1 LNPVYILLLWAYL
14 LLPVYMPDFG
24 AVNSNGPKFLAMAIL
39 NLVSLVVF
47 LSDREFRQDAGLKS
61 GFFRNSMG
69 IVYGL
74 FMLISLLSFSQALNM
89 TAAVMNFSKLFTVF
103 SASYMLFVIL
113 KRHRGYFRHIAI
125 ALAFMLLID
134 SVTVYYEIVKYIA
147 GNVVSIFE
155 IQSVYSNKNVFAAAI
170 FVKVAASA
178 WLMFFGSGW
187 QKKLGYITVFSAAL
201 AIFFVSARAFYLGLV
216 LLSAALALYA
226 VLRFIRIKDKT
237 PLIHAMHF
245 AGLLVLALVVYSLT
259 QRYLFPKDKDTIA
272 YNKDVVTRVTEITH
286 EIAPPPSS
294 EPATPGY
301 IRLSSWSRSARLL
314 REHPWLGTGTGN
326 WKIEVLKYENPGK
339 ADYNYLSRNHNDFM
353 EIGAETGLIG
363 GLAYLVLV
371 FLAPFGFL
379 RASWRATTGDEKLKY
394 LFLPAMGMLA
404 FSVDAFFNF
413 PADRPE
419 IQVLFAVYAAS
430 AAAYWITGGHSKSD
444 GLHNSSARYPVT
456 DGHTKS
462 DGLHNSSARYPVTD
476 GHTKS
481 DGLHNSSAGYPVTF
495 GQTKADP
502 AQISAS
508 IPRIQRIFF
517 NKITAAFMI
526 LLLFISA
533 YVLFQNV
540 KSLRFQRYVQ
550 ADDAGNRLTHAASF
564 IASGFPSIP
573 NVTDRD
579 EPVATIKARYLIHE
593 NRCREAITLLLADH
607 SSPYDSRREFCLAR
621 AYEKIGSPD
630 SAAVWLERAYKLKPL
645 LKSVTSDK

>member
-1 LNPVYILLLWAYL
+1 
-14 LLPVYMPDFG
+14 MPDFG

-47 LSDREFRQDAGLKS
+47 LSDRAFRQDAGLKS
-61 GFFRNSMG
+61 GFFSSSTG
-69 IVYGL
+69 IVYAI
-74 FMLISLLSFSQALNM
+74 FMLIALLSFSQALNL

-103 SASYMLFVIL
+103 SASYMFFVIL
-113 KRHRGYFRHIAI
+113 KSHRGYFQYVAI

-147 GNVVSIFE
+147 GNVVSIFD
-155 IQSVYSNKNVFAAAI
+155 IQSVYSNKNVFAAAM
-170 FVKVAASA
+170 FVKVAASV
-178 WLMFFGSGW
+178 WLMFFAGGW

-226 VLRFIRIKDKT
+226 ILRFIRTKDKN

-245 AGLLVLALVVYSLT
+245 AGLLVLALVVYSFT

-272 YNKDVVTRVTEITH
+272 YNKNVVARVTEITH
-286 EIAPPPSS
+286 EIAPPPKS

-326 WKIEVLKYENPGK
+326 WKIEVLKYENPGR
-339 ADYNYLSRNHNDFM
+339 ADFNYLSKNHNDFM
-353 EIGAETGLIG
+353 EISAETGLIG
-363 GLAYLVLV
+363 GLAYMVLV

-379 RASWRATTGDEKLKY
+379 RASWRSTSGDEKLKY

-419 IQVLFAVYAAS
+419 IQILFAVFTAS
-430 AAAYWITGGHSKSD
+430 AAAYWISGGYTKADGRHASSKDYQITG
-444 GLHNSSARYPVT
+444 
-456 DGHTKS
+456 GHTKS
-462 DGLHNSSARYPVTD
+462 NGAHKSSADYLITD
-476 GHTKS
+476 
-481 DGLHNSSAGYPVTF
+481 

-502 AQISAS
+502 AQTSSS
-508 IPRIQRIFF
+508 IHRIQKIIF
-517 NKITAAFMI
+517 NKITAACMI

-533 YVLFQNV
+533 CVLFQNV
-540 KSLRFQRYVQ
+540 KSLRFQRYVL

-593 NRCREAITLLLADH
+593 NRCREAINLLLADR
-607 SSPYDSRREFCLAR
+607 SSPYDSRREYWLSK
-621 AYEKIGSPD
+621 AYEKMGMAGSA
-630 SAAVWLERAYKLKPL
+630 SYWMRQARKLKPGL
-645 LKSVTSDK
+645 R

>member
-1 LNPVYILLLWAYL
+1 LNPAYILLLWAYL

-47 LSDREFRQDAGLKS
+47 LSDRKFRQDAGLKS
-61 GFFRNSMG
+61 GFFSNSMG
-69 IVYGL
+69 IVYAL
-74 FMLISLLSFSQALNM
+74 FMLISLLSFSQALNL

-103 SASYMLFVIL
+103 SASYMFFVIL
-113 KRHRGYFRHIAI
+113 KRHRGYFQYVAI

-147 GNVVSIFE
+147 GNVVSIFD
-155 IQSVYSNKNVFAAAI
+155 IQSVYSNKNVFAAAM
-170 FVKVAASA
+170 FVKMAASV
-178 WLMFFGSGW
+178 WLMFFASGW
-187 QKKLGYITVFSAAL
+187 QKKLGYITVFSATL

-226 VLRFIRIKDKT
+226 TLRFTRTKDRK

-245 AGLLVLALVVYSLT
+245 AGLLVLALVVYSFT

-272 YNKDVVTRVTEITH
+272 YNKNVVARVTEITH
-286 EIAPPPSS
+286 EIAPPPKS

-301 IRLSSWSRSARLL
+301 IRLSSWNRSMQLL

-339 ADYNYLSRNHNDFM
+339 ADYNYLSKNHNDFM
-353 EIGAETGLIG
+353 ETGVETGLIG

-379 RASWRATTGDEKLKY
+379 RASWRTTSGDDKLKY

-419 IQVLFAVYAAS
+419 IQVLFAVFAAS
-430 AAAYWITGGHSKSD
+430 AAAYWITGGH
-444 GLHNSSARYPVT
+444 
-456 DGHTKS
+456 
-462 DGLHNSSARYPVTD
+462 
-476 GHTKS
+476 
-481 DGLHNSSAGYPVTF
+481 
-495 GQTKADP
+495 TKADP
-502 AQISAS
+502 AQIAAS
-508 IPRIQRIFF
+508 IPRIQKIIF
-517 NKITAAFMI
+517 NKITAACMI

-540 KSLRFQRYVQ
+540 KSLRFQRYVL

-564 IASGFPSIP
+564 IVSGFPPIP
-573 NVTDRD
+573 DVTDRD
-579 EPVATIKARYLIHE
+579 EPVATIKARYLIQE
-593 NRCREAITLLLADH
+593 NRCREAITLLLADR

-621 AYEKIGSPD
+621 AYEKLGRHD
-630 SAAVWLERAYKLKPL
+630 SAAVWLKRAYRLKPL
-645 LKSVTSDK
+645 LKKRDK